1 MGNVI
6 ALSKNAAASAANP
19 MDKSAVMQMIFRL
32 YLSAATPA
40 KGLRNAI
47 GRYAANPATPIIIGE
62 AVCSANHQIKAN
74 WTAEL
79 PIKEMACPIAMVRNL
94 PRHFVLFSI
103 FVLLY
108 FRYTIAN
115 LIWEQKKITLILE
128 LSVIKTNG
136 VCKERYVRP
145 HCLVR

>member
-47 GRYAANPATPIIIGE
+47 GDMQPTLRLPIIIGE

-79 PIKEMACPIAMVRNL
+79 PIKENGLSYRN
-94 PRHFVLFSI
+94 
-103 FVLLY
+103 
-108 FRYTIAN
+108 
-115 LIWEQKKITLILE
+115 
-128 LSVIKTNG
+128 G
-136 VCKERYVRP
+136 
-145 HCLVR
+145 